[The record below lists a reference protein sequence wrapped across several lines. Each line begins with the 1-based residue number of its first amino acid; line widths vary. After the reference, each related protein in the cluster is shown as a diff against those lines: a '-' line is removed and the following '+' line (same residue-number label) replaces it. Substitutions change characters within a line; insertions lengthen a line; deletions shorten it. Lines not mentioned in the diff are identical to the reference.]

1 MFYRSGILGDPLV
14 SLSNKDIDC
23 LNAALSTGWY
33 SPMLAAQFEGLSIW
47 IRQSLGVENENCL
60 NAVVT
65 SCIKP
70 TKTTEFKTIVMPY
83 STNAFEEIPNETRLS
98 MLLRG
103 CTYSSCL
110 LKELGCTLASTSSRI
125 QILTISPWTI
135 SAMTDA
141 NTAWEEWICLE
152 CTWTG
157 GVMQLDSIKF
167 K

>member
-1 MFYRSGILGDPLV
+1 
-14 SLSNKDIDC
+14 
-23 LNAALSTGWY
+23 
-33 SPMLAAQFEGLSIW
+33 
-47 IRQSLGVENENCL
+47 
-60 NAVVT
+60 
-65 SCIKP
+65 
-70 TKTTEFKTIVMPY
+70 MPY

-141 NTAWEEWICLE
+141 NSAWEEWICLE

-167 K
+167 KNKLS